1 MPGRALL
8 RPATVVV
15 LAAALAAS
23 GCTSTATSATESTA
37 STTVTEAPADPPT
50 PTPADGGTGD
60 SGSGPGPGATAST
73 GSTGGGSTGGG
84 STGGGSTGGGAKGGG
99 TGSSG
104 GQSGTKSTSNAPTI
118 TYFRV
123 ADKPFCPAGTNINPI
138 AGGPVLV
145 EWKVTNVDSVALSI
159 DGPGIYADNYP
170 SAGSEAFLFPCS
182 GGEGDI
188 QKHTYTL
195 TARNSH
201 GKQTKT
207 IVVSAP
213 VHDVPTV

>member
-8 RPATVVV
+8 RPAAVVV
-15 LAAALAAS
+15 LAAGLAAS
-23 GCTSTATSATESTA
+23 GCTSTATTSTESTA
-37 STTVTEAPADPPT
+37 STTVTEAPAAAPGS
-50 PTPADGGTGD
+50 AAAGG
-60 SGSGPGPGATAST
+60 GSGDNGPGSGASAST
-73 GSTGGGSTGGG
+73 GAKGGG

-104 GQSGTKSTSNAPTI
+104 GESGTKSTSNAPAI
-118 TYFRV
+118 AYFRV
-123 ADKPFCPAGTNINPI
+123 ADKPSCPAGTSVNPI
-138 AGGPVLV
+138 AGSPVLV
-145 EWKVTNVDSVALSI
+145 EWKASNVDSVALSI
-159 DGPGIYADNYP
+159 DGPGIYADDYP
-170 SAGSEAFLFPCS
+170 PAGSEVLNFPCS

-195 TARNSH
+195 TVRNSH

-213 VHDVPTV
+213 VHDVPRV

>member
-8 RPATVVV
+8 RPAAVVV

-23 GCTSTATSATESTA
+23 GCTSTATSSTESTA

-50 PTPADGGTGD
+50 PTPGDGGTGD
-60 SGSGPGPGATAST
+60 SGSGPGSGATAST
-73 GSTGGGSTGGG
+73 GAKGGGSP
-84 STGGGSTGGGAKGGG
+84 GGGAKGGG

-123 ADKPFCPAGTNINPI
+123 ADKPFCPAGTNVNPI

-145 EWKVTNVDSVALSI
+145 EWRVSNVDSVALSI
-159 DGPGIYADNYP
+159 DGPGIYADDYP

>member
-8 RPATVVV
+8 RPAAVVV

-23 GCTSTATSATESTA
+23 GCTSTATSSTESTA

-73 GSTGGGSTGGG
+73 GATGGG

-145 EWKVTNVDSVALSI
+145 EWRVTNVDSVALSI
-159 DGPGIYADNYP
+159 DGPGIYADDYP

>member
-8 RPATVVV
+8 RPAAVVV

-23 GCTSTATSATESTA
+23 GCTSTATSSTESTA

-73 GSTGGGSTGGG
+73 GATGGG

-123 ADKPFCPAGTNINPI
+123 ADKPFCPSGTNINPI

-145 EWKVTNVDSVALSI
+145 EWRVTNVDSVALSI
-159 DGPGIYADNYP
+159 DGPGIYADDYP

>member
-8 RPATVVV
+8 RPAAVIV
-15 LAAALAAS
+15 LATALAAS
-23 GCTSTATSATESTA
+23 GCTSTATSSTESTA
-37 STTVTEAPADPPT
+37 STAVTEAPAAAPKPT
-50 PTPADGGTGD
+50 ATGTGTG
-60 SGSGPGPGATAST
+60 SGSGAPAST
-73 GSTGGGSTGGG
+73 GATGGG

-118 TYFRV
+118 AYFRV
-123 ADKPFCPAGTNINPI
+123 ADKPFCPAGTNVNPI

-145 EWKVTNVDSVALSI
+145 EWRVSNVDSVALSI
-159 DGPGIYADNYP
+159 DGPGIYADDYP

-182 GGEGDI
+182 GGEGDV

-201 GKQTKT
+201 GKQTRT